1 MDDIQEGQFQHIE
14 EQSSPSKL
22 ELLGD
27 ILGAWAGAIILTFF
41 AAVLLGLSFTI
52 IPSIHFNFI
61 IILKCWAGIWGLM
74 FARGAL
80 KNKML

>member
-1 MDDIQEGQFQHIE
+1 MDNIQEGQFQEIQ
-14 EQSSPSKL
+14 EQARPSKL
-22 ELLGD
+22 DHLGD
-27 ILGAWAGAIILTFF
+27 IFGAWAGAIVLTLF
-41 AAVLLGLSFTI
+41 AAALLGLFFTI

-80 KNKML
+80 KNKMF

>member
-14 EQSSPSKL
+14 EQNPPSKL

-27 ILGAWAGAIILTFF
+27 ILGAWAGAIVLTLL
-41 AAVLLGLSFTI
+41 AAALLGLFFTI

-80 KNKML
+80 KNKMF